1 MNNSK
6 SICSFTLWPGRQFGR
21 FNSGMGERF
30 TAILGNSEFV
40 RAIQYEASRIN
51 HTAAFQMA
59 AEAYMKSVKVEFTGI
74 RPLIMA
80 NPQTIKISNPFATE
94 GRRLNREFKRFRRKE
109 DDHKL
114 FELEALQIRNDW
126 ESSAYWDKSKCM
138 FFLPDSV
145 LLACMREGGA
155 ASRKGKDIDRCVII
169 TETEAYVQCKKF
181 KSLDEAF
188 KDPAFRLEG
197 PCKIPPKKGN
207 LIWKARCMIPT
218 GWSLQFS
225 IEFDEDTIAEKS
237 MIEILEA
244 AGKVGVGGWRPKF
257 GRFLVE
263 IL

>member
-1 MNNSK
+1 MK
-6 SICSFTLWPGRQFGR
+6 TLKTEW
-21 FNSGMGERF
+21 
-30 TAILGNSEFV
+30 
-40 RAIQYEASRIN
+40 
-51 HTAAFQMA
+51 
-59 AEAYMKSVKVEFTGI
+59 TGI

-94 GRRLNREFKRFRRKE
+94 GRRLNREFKKFRKKE
-109 DDHKL
+109 DDNKL

-126 ESSAYWDKSKCM
+126 ESSAYWDDTRRE

-169 TETEAYVQCKKF
+169 TETEAFIQTKKF
-181 KSLDEAF
+181 KSIDDAF
-188 KDPAFRLEG
+188 NDLSFRIEG
-197 PCKIPPKKGN
+197 PCRIPPKKGN

-218 GWSLQFS
+218 GWKLQFS
-225 IEFDEDTIAEKS
+225 IEFDEDTIAVKS
-237 MIEILEA
+237 MVEILEA